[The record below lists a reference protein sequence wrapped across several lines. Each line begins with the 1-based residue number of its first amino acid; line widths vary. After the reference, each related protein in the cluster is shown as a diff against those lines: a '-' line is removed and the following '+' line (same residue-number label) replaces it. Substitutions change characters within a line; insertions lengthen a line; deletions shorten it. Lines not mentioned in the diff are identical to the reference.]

1 MKDDDEAW
9 LITVFKQKS
18 GDKITVVK
26 LRFTEKLSI
35 VAPGSKLVFVCCL
48 FGQEVV

>member
-1 MKDDDEAW
+1 MKDDDEVW

-26 LRFTEKLSI
+26 LPFTE
-35 VAPGSKLVFVCCL
+35 
-48 FGQEVV
+48 